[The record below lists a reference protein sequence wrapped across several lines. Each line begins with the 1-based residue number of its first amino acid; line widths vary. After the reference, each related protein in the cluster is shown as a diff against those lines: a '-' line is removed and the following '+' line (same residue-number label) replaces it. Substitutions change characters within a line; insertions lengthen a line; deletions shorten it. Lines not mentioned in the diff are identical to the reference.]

1 MEHKVQYPKAQ
12 RSKFRFHET
21 DETQWSA
28 VSLVTAMNN
37 LGGPRN
43 IGIRSNTVCCINLL
57 ETAAGSPNSKRQK
70 PVVQSCQRYEAKA
83 PDDLSDIE
91 GFQKDS
97 GKYLLSR
104 QEYNALVAND
114 LRFLNVLQAMIGD
127 VHQIPTDKDKCCV
140 LMAIRP
146 TQCPNQ
152 SFRSFEP
159 KIRFSHSPQPLV
171 LLPAPRPRGRH

>member
-1 MEHKVQYPKAQ
+1 MQYPKAQ

-28 VSLVTAMNN
+28 VSLATAMNN

-43 IGIRSNTVCCINLL
+43 IGIRSNTLCCINLL
-57 ETAAGSPNSKRQK
+57 EVAAGSRNSKRNSK
-70 PVVQSCQRYEAKA
+70 VVQSCLRYESMD
-83 PDDLSDIE
+83 PGDLSDIE
-91 GFQKDS
+91 AYG
-97 GKYLLSR
+97 GKKGTSLLTR
-104 QEYNALVAND
+104 QQYDALVAND

>member
-1 MEHKVQYPKAQ
+1 MDP
-12 RSKFRFHET
+12 
-21 DETQWSA
+21 
-28 VSLVTAMNN
+28 
-37 LGGPRN
+37 G
-43 IGIRSNTVCCINLL
+43 
-57 ETAAGSPNSKRQK
+57 
-70 PVVQSCQRYEAKA
+70 
-83 PDDLSDIE
+83 DLSDIE
-91 GFQKDS
+91 GSRKGKGKD
-97 GKYLLSR
+97 LLTR
-104 QEYNALVAND
+104 QQYKALVSND

-152 SFRSFEP
+152 PFRLFEP